1 MIIEYHRPKTLEE
14 AVKLIGRT
22 KTPTYPLGGG
32 TVLNR
37 PSTDRFAVADLQELG
52 LDRLRKGGNSLEI
65 GATVTLQAL
74 QDSAYLPEMLKPI
87 LNLEANYN
95 LRQVATVAGSLISC
109 DGRSGLAAALLALD
123 AKLSLMPG
131 EEVINLGN
139 LLPRRSLTK
148 HGGSLPGKLITKI
161 TISLQPQLCWEAVS
175 RTPADLPQVGVALAR
190 WPSGRTRLALAGW
203 GTSPLLAM
211 DGNEPG
217 GVMAAA
223 QNAFA
228 EAQDEWASAEYR
240 CEMARVLAQRC
251 QAALARQG
259 S

>member
-1 MIIEYHRPKTLEE
+1 MIIEYHRPKSLE
-14 AVKLIGRT
+14 AALKLIGRT
-22 KTPTYPLGGG
+22 KTPTYPMGGG

-37 PSTDRFAVADLQELG
+37 PTTDRFAVADLQALG
-52 LDRLRKGGNSLEI
+52 LDRIRKSGNNLEI

-74 QDSAYLPEMLKPI
+74 QDSAHLPEMLKQI
-87 LNLEANYN
+87 LDREANYN
-95 LRQVATVAGSLISC
+95 LRQVATLAGSLISC
-109 DGRSGLAAALLALD
+109 DGRSPLATALLALD
-123 AKLSLMPG
+123 AKLSLIPD
-131 EEVINLGN
+131 EEEIHLGN

-148 HGGSLPGKLITKI
+148 HGCSLPGKLITKV

-175 RTPADLPQVGVALAR
+175 RTPADLPQVGLALVR

-203 GTSPLLAM
+203 GNSPLLAM

-223 QNAFA
+223 QNSFA
-228 EAQDEWASAEYR
+228 EAEDEWASAEYR

-251 QAALARQG
+251 QVTLERQG